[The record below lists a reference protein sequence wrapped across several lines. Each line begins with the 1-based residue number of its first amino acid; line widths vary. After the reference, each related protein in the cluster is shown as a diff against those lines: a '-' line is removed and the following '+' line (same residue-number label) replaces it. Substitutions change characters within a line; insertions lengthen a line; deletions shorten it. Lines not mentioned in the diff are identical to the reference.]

1 MTLSLGWEWE
11 GGGGGFGH
19 DFTVVMNWEVGSFS
33 SLSLCKRKVF
43 RFIYGLLVLFS
54 SGKLVSAIKIHF
66 HKVFRELSV

>member
-1 MTLSLGWEWE
+1 MTFGRGWEWE

-19 DFTVVMNWEVGSFS
+19 DFTVVMSWEVGSFS
-33 SLSLCKRKVF
+33 CLPLYKRKVF

-54 SGKLVSAIKIHF
+54 SGKLVSAIKLHF